1 MKRILIL
8 LTLFCLLF
16 TACQPTPEQEY
27 IVNKGDDTLTVKLD
41 ATDAPREAANEVK
54 LFPDRWEE
62 EETEVQSGV
71 FIGVNAEII
80 QKTDGRYPVFR
91 TQSAA
96 FTTDTVIEKLNTL
109 LPAKPVAT
117 YDFEYTKEY
126 WKNSLKEYLEFV
138 EERRQWLIDGIPDL
152 GDYDYWIPEEND
164 PFVEKQIEQYMSSIE
179 NAPDELEERSAS
191 DYSGLAMGERTC
203 YRLENGETVMVLC
216 RPNYWVVQRKNE
228 GGDVFRVLCSYEV
241 EQAKEEREPV
251 VNAWVEPKLP
261 REDAEAVLWREME
274 RLGFTDFV
282 LDAAFPA
289 DYIRRNEVS
298 VEDLT
303 FFCVSTGWSFRLRR
317 DFGGYPA
324 YNAQMLPSQYL
335 SYDQTDTAI
344 YNEPIA
350 DEYINV
356 FIDADGLQSFVY
368 DAPKAVT
375 GIVNPNVELLPFDTV
390 KEQIKKTLAACL
402 AGDPYDLGGHY
413 EIYRLLLS
421 TYTIREKDGD
431 GFLEMPCWYV
441 FFDWPLAEE
450 SAREK
455 RRADLSGMWQQ
466 CMILNAIDG
475 SVINP
480 EYGY

>member
-1 MKRILIL
+1 MKRIAIL
-8 LTLFCLLF
+8 LLAALLLA
-16 TACQPTPEQEY
+16 ACQPTPEQEY

-41 ATDAPREAANEVK
+41 ATDAPREVANEVK

-71 FIGVNAEII
+71 FIGVNAEIV

-126 WKNSLKEYLEFV
+126 WKTSLKEYLDWA
-138 EERRQWLIDGIPDL
+138 EERKQWLVDGIPDL
-152 GDYDYWIPEEND
+152 GDYDYVIDDDETIA
-164 PFVEKQIEQYMSSIE
+164 KQTAWYMDAIQD
-179 NAPDELEERSAS
+179 APDELEERPVS
-191 DYSGLAMGERTC
+191 DYSELGMGKRTC

-216 RPNYWVVQRKNE
+216 GPDYWVVQRKNE
-228 GGDVFRVLCSYEV
+228 GGNVFRVLCSYEV

-251 VNAWVEPKLP
+251 VNAWVEPTMP
-261 REDAEAVLWREME
+261 REDAEAILRREME

-335 SYDQTDTAI
+335 SYEQAGDAI
-344 YNEPIA
+344 YNAPIP
-350 DEYINV
+350 DEYIDV
-356 FIDADGLQSFVY
+356 FIDVDGLQSFVY
-368 DAPKAVT
+368 YAPKTVA
-375 GIVNPNVELLPFDTV
+375 GIVNPDVELLPFDTV

-402 AGDPYDLGGHY
+402 AGDPYNLGGHY

-455 RRADLSGMWQQ
+455 RRADLSGTLQQ
-466 CMILNAIDG
+466 CMILNAVDG
-475 SVINP
+475 SIINP